1 MTPKASHDRS
11 FTRFWAGE
19 TATVLAYQFLIV
31 AIGWQ
36 IYDLT
41 HSALDL
47 GLVGLAHFGAQILFS
62 LTAGHFADRHD
73 RRRIAALCQLVKAA
87 VAMTLALGSL
97 RGWIS
102 AQVIYAAAFLV
113 GAASTFQGPALRAM
127 LPGLVGDARFPQS
140 LAWSAAARKAAVIAG
155 PALAGLLYVAGPAVV
170 YSISAAFFVAAGLVL
185 AGIRRLPAARTLEP
199 VSLRFMLAGIH
210 YIRTRPV
217 ILGAITLDL
226 FATLLG
232 GAVALMPI
240 YARDILETGPLG
252 LGILR
257 AAPAVGAV
265 VASAYLVRRPLTRHV
280 GRIMFVCV
288 AVFGAATIVFGV
300 SHSLPLSLA
309 ALVVLGA
316 ADMVSVVIRSA
327 LIQIETPD
335 AMRGRVSAV
344 NSLCTGTSN
353 QLGQFESGLTAAWW
367 GTIPS
372 VVVGGLGT
380 LLIAALWMR
389 WFPELLRR
397 QSLSTVREREDKPL
411 GASGA
416 SLPSDANAV
425 EDPARPALAERTG
438 SSRQ

>member
-1 MTPKASHDRS
+1 MESKALHDAA
-11 FTRFWAGE
+11 FTRFWTGE

-36 IYDLT
+36 IYELT
-41 HSALDL
+41 QSALDL
-47 GLVGLAHFGAQILFS
+47 GLVGLAHFAAQILFS
-62 LTAGHFADRHD
+62 LSAGHYADRHD
-73 RRRIAALCQLVKAA
+73 RRRIAAVCQMIKAA
-87 VAMTLALGSL
+87 VALTLASASAQ
-97 RGWIS
+97 GWID
-102 AQVIYAAAFLV
+102 APVIYAAAFLV

-127 LPGLVGDARFPQS
+127 LPGLVGDARFPKS

-170 YSISAAFFVAAGLVL
+170 YAISAAFFVAAGLVL
-185 AGIRRLPAARTLEP
+185 AGIRSLPIALSEEP
-199 VSLRFMLAGIH
+199 VTLRFMLGGVH
-210 YIRTRPV
+210 YIRSRPV

-240 YARDILETGPLG
+240 YARDILVTGPWG

-265 VASAYLVRRPLTRHV
+265 IASAYLVRHPLTRHV
-280 GRIMFVCV
+280 GRIMFGAV
-288 AVFGAATIVFGV
+288 AIFGIGTIVFGV
-300 SHSLPLSLA
+300 SHSLALSLA

-327 LIQIETPD
+327 LIQLETPD
-335 AMRGRVSAV
+335 DMRGRVSAV

-367 GTIPS
+367 GTVPS
-372 VVVGGLGT
+372 VVVGGVGT
-380 LLIAALWMR
+380 LLVAALWMR
-389 WFPELLRR
+389 WFPQLLER
-397 QSLSTVREREDKPL
+397 QALSGRH
-411 GASGA
+411 
-416 SLPSDANAV
+416 
-425 EDPARPALAERTG
+425 
-438 SSRQ
+438 